1 MSYQNFKG
9 DFPIVEKF
17 FREDTDGGRVQIAVP
32 EHVSITYFTDP
43 QIGTFVAER
52 NGEHCVNCRIVD
64 EPDGTQ
70 YLLVG
75 LQLSKCFLG
84 EGELMA
90 VVSEYVNDD
99 LYSGGVRA
107 TPIPKRC
114 GVVLYPGVSDNSD
127 SVVSST
133 VLSILGSSVT
143 RLTYASMVSLRD
155 NSRLTSG
162 QFYRITDYITTTT
175 QANTQSAGHPFD
187 VIVLALNEN
196 TLSERA
202 WAIQSERD
210 ADGYFSNSKLEAWQI
225 WYCLDNDISRFA
237 WADSVN
243 GKGVIYRMIDEWNND
258 VPYDFKNIQF
268 RHPHNTTNLNWYYT
282 FNMSGSI
289 DYSLTSP
296 YGRCL
301 NNVIR
306 PRHNQLVQ
314 YLNKIIF
321 LNTTAGDSCYSNMF
335 GEGCHDISFEKG
347 CYGNSF
353 ASDCFGNKFGSGCYS
368 NKFERSCCHLTL
380 GANCAYNVFG
390 TSCYSLQLGAECVG
404 NSFGNDCESN
414 VLGSKCVYNSFGHKC
429 VENTLGE
436 GCKNNVLGTACDKNE
451 IGSQFD
457 DNVLGPH
464 CRKNIIGTSCKQNQF
479 GPYCQGFSIY
489 NRLTQ
494 CSFGNVCKNIT
505 ISKPYY
511 TNIRF
516 DEGCSGIVLN
526 NIYSAGSN
534 DQVQNYHF
542 TSGLSDITV
551 DVVRNLS
558 YETTV
563 AKDSAGNV
571 KQFCIAD
578 IFDAI
583 EQITIKEE

>member
-43 QIGTFVAER
+43 QIGIFVAER

-114 GVVLYPGVSDNSD
+114 GIVLYPGASDNSD

-175 QANTQSAGHPFD
+175 QTDTQSAGHPFD
-187 VIVLALNEN
+187 VIVLALNES

-202 WAIQSERD
+202 WAIQREGD
-210 ADGYFSNSKLEAWQI
+210 TYFKNSNLAAWQI
-225 WYCLDNDISRFA
+225 WYSLDNDISRFD
-237 WADSVN
+237 WADAGN

-258 VPYDFKNIQF
+258 CPYDFKNIQF
-268 RHPHNTTNLNWYYT
+268 RIPSLDITDFRYT
-282 FNMSGSI
+282 FGYGTQDATVRYNKVYLNRMA
-289 DYSLTSP
+289 P
-296 YGRCL
+296 YVLGAKRMLNANLVLSEAGYIHSNVFGENCY
-301 NNVIR
+301 NNVIGKES
-306 PRHNQLVQ
+306 HS
-314 YLNKIIF
+314 
-321 LNTTAGDSCYSNMF
+321 NTF
-335 GEGCHDISFEKG
+335 GEGCYNNVTGSYFRANTLGDY
-347 CYGNSF
+347 CYRNTFGASCQDNTLGNY
-353 ASDCFGNKFGSGCYS
+353 CYENTFGSQLRG
-368 NKFERSCCHLTL
+368 NTFL
-380 GANCAYNVFG
+380 GFFQNNEIGKTARFNFFG
-390 TSCYSLQLGAECVG
+390 Q
-404 NSFGNDCESN
+404 NIKRN
-414 VLGSKCVYNSFGHKC
+414 VLGNNFECNHFAGQF
-429 VENTLGE
+429 LQ
-436 GCKNNVLGTACDKNE
+436 NVLNVDFCTAN
-451 IGSQFD
+451 
-457 DNVLGPH
+457 
-464 CRKNIIGTSCKQNQF
+464 T
-479 GPYCQGFSIY
+479 
-489 NRLTQ
+489 
-494 CSFGNVCKNIT
+494 
-505 ISKPYY
+505 
-511 TNIRF
+511 F
-516 DEGCSGIVLN
+516 DEGIG
-526 NIYSAGSN
+526 SATITNEDTASAN
-534 DQVQNYHF
+534 QQIQNYHF
-542 TSGLSDITV
+542 MSGLYKTS
-551 DVVRNLS
+551 VVCQRARS
-558 YETTV
+558 YPTTV
-563 AKDSAGNV
+563 AVDSEGNV